1 MFKKNITTNQL
12 DIMLLFSI
20 VIFIVFFKIVTGYKF
35 KEEKYIDKIDTKD
48 ITIQENKE
56 EIKLYSESDNIKFK
70 KNDEEK
76 EISYMRI
83 VNYPHY
89 KNNNKFRICFGSC
102 NVNPKNRTIWQN
114 ISSYQP
120 DLWIFL
126 GDNYYN
132 DIDIEKNKNFKKNE
146 EVLINHFKVT
156 NQMNYNPTF
165 QKFLK
170 EHQYLAIWDDHDYF
184 KNNKD
189 FNVNQELQILFRK
202 SFLNFFKVPKNDVR
216 HNRNGIYT
224 YYDLVISDN
233 NIIRFFLLDVRT
245 TKSNL
250 DILGKEQWNWLE
262 TNLKKSP
269 ACVNFLVSGTIFMAD
284 HNPKNSFESWEKTG
298 WSFKKL
304 EELLDIHKLKNVI
317 LISGDI
323 HQGRTIV
330 KNYLIEFTSSA
341 LTSNPSKNK
350 ISSHM
355 GPPIEKNNF
364 GFIDIDYTN
373 INNLLFT
380 GGLINLD
387 NGTNSNLINFKAK

>member
-1 MFKKNITTNQL
+1 MIKK
-12 DIMLLFSI
+12 
-20 VIFIVFFKIVTGYKF
+20 K
-35 KEEKYIDKIDTKD
+35 
-48 ITIQENKE
+48 
-56 EIKLYSESDNIKFK
+56 
-70 KNDEEK
+70 
-76 EISYMRI
+76 ISYMRI

-102 NVNPKNRTIWQN
+102 NVNPKNRRIWQN

-132 DIDIEKNKNFKKNE
+132 DVNLKKGKIVKKDQE
-146 EVLINHFKVT
+146 ILINHLKIISK
-156 NQMNYNPTF
+156 MKYNPSF

-170 EHQYLAIWDDHDYF
+170 EHKYLAIWDDHDYF

-189 FNVNQELQILFRK
+189 FNVNQELQTIFRK
-202 SFLNFFKVPKNDVR
+202 SFLNFFKVPKHDIR
-216 HNRNGIYT
+216 YNRNGIYT
-224 YYDLVISDN
+224 YYDLVIN
-233 NIIRFFLLDVRT
+233 NINIIRFFLLDVRT

-250 DILGKEQWNWLE
+250 DILGKEQWEWLE
-262 TNLKKSP
+262 INLKNSS

-284 HNPKNSFESWEKTG
+284 PNPKNNFESWEKTG

-341 LTSNPSKNK
+341 LTSNPSRNK
-350 ISSHM
+350 ITSHM
-355 GPPIEKNNF
+355 DPAIQKNNF

-373 INNLLFT
+373 ISNPIFT
-380 GGLINLD
+380 GGLIDLD
-387 NGTNSNLINFKAK
+387 NGTNSNLINFQAK